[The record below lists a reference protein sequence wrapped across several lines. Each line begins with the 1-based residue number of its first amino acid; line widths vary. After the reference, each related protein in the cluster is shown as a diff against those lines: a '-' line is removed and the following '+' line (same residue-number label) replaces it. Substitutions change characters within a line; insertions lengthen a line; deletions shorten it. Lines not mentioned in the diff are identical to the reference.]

1 MSANILL
8 LPELREMIKN
18 HDDNEMQIFC
28 SALHPAS
35 TADFLNGLEPHEIWR
50 ILQANPI
57 TLRAEIFSYF
67 DSDLQVRI
75 IEECPR
81 DEVAKLLEETPSDD
95 RVDLLDD
102 VKPEVV
108 DELSNLLPTE
118 DRKDVALLSSY
129 DEGTCGAEMSS
140 DFVRLRED
148 MTVGEAIS
156 EISAQ
161 THLMETVYYLYV
173 LDKEGRLAGVVSAK
187 DLLRRINQQTTPIS
201 SFMKGAGTLVTVD
214 ANESR
219 EEAVKQVEK
228 YDFIAIPVIDEKNGK
243 MLGVITHDDVL
254 DAAVEELV
262 EDAHLSAGVDPLNDE
277 TYLGSNLWL
286 LARKRFTWLAILLFG
301 AITTAMILKLF
312 NNVSDRVAWLVAFLP
327 MIVSTG
333 GNSGGQSAT
342 LVITALAT
350 GEITR
355 SDWKRIM
362 SRELWMGL
370 ILGLAM
376 AGCGLINAL
385 LIYGSSV
392 PTLQLLLVP
401 LAVLCVVFFS
411 NLTGALL
418 PLFFQKMRLDPA
430 LMSNPFVAGVSDTL
444 GTFIYMLL
452 ATILIAPLYP

>member
-18 HDDNEMQIFC
+18 HDDKEMQIFC

-108 DELSNLLPTE
+108 NELSNLLPTE

-350 GEITR
+350 GEITL

-452 ATILIAPLYP
+452 ATILIAPFYP